1 MNTQT
6 ISVFEMIL
14 EALCGWL
21 STADTSRL
29 PSKPPSSCFYLMI
42 SLNYT
47 QSEQLNGKMVF
58 QLPQFI
64 HRALLLQAPLYI
76 ELITQ

>member
-14 EALCGWL
+14 EALCGL
-21 STADTSRL
+21 TKYRRHFTSSFKATVFVLLFDDL
-29 PSKPPSSCFYLMI
+29 P
-42 SLNYT
+42 NYT

>member
-1 MNTQT
+1 
-6 ISVFEMIL
+6 
-14 EALCGWL
+14 
-21 STADTSRL
+21 
-29 PSKPPSSCFYLMI
+29 MI

-76 ELITQ
+76 ELITQQIWRPILSGAICLNNSIHLEREVV

>member
-1 MNTQT
+1 
-6 ISVFEMIL
+6 
-14 EALCGWL
+14 
-21 STADTSRL
+21 
-29 PSKPPSSCFYLMI
+29 MI

-64 HRALLLQAPLYI
+64 HAAPLLQAPLYI